1 MLNISQN
8 PKKSITA
15 LLSAHKVGVADTR
28 DNPPQNLILGQPVI
42 ARQIAQLMEFG
53 ITHFIVAID
62 TMPGM
67 LLSLADQLTEKGAQ
81 IDFVRSPQELSDKL
95 SGADFIFVQDEGV
108 IGDYQLINECLS
120 VNSPY
125 IATMDGREEN
135 KAFENID
142 LNTVWAGL
150 ALLPVELVQ
159 GIGALPKDWSISS
172 TLLRQGITQNVHRR
186 PIPQAL
192 LQTGALRLLQS
203 DDDAELYSKS
213 LLSNYNAGQYGWVE
227 QTIFAPLSK
236 MMLPRIMQSAAVGKL
251 LDFGPMSL
259 ALGSLILAAS
269 SQNVAAISIG
279 MMALFMLCMRDVA
292 AVFNPLSQSQKWV
305 APICYGLLAFAAATG
320 VARTE
325 FIDARFG
332 MVALVAAG
340 LIAVSSY
347 IGLPNWASKL
357 LRSPAIFAIA
367 LLLGVMIFGP
377 VWTVLVFAMAQIAIL
392 LIALRK

>member
-1 MLNISQN
+1 MLDINQN

-15 LLSAHKVGVADTR
+15 LLSAYKVGVADAG
-28 DNPPQNLILGQPVI
+28 DNPAHSLILGQPVI
-42 ARQIAQLMEFG
+42 ARQIAQLMDFG

-67 LLSLADQLTEKGAQ
+67 LLALADQLAEKGRR

-95 SGADFIFVQDEGV
+95 SGTDFIFVQDEGV
-108 IGDYQLINECLS
+108 VGDRQLINECLS
-120 VNSPY
+120 VSSPY

-159 GIGALPKDWSISS
+159 GIGALPQDWSISS

-192 LQTGALRLLQS
+192 LQTGALQLLQS
-203 DDDAELYSKS
+203 DDDAAIYSKS
-213 LLSNYNAGQYGWVE
+213 LLSRYNSGQYGWVE
-227 QTIFAPLSK
+227 HTLFAPLAK
-236 MMLPRIMQSAAVGKL
+236 MILPRIMRSPSVGKL
-251 LDFGPMSL
+251 LDFGPAL
-259 ALGSLILAAS
+259 FALGSLVLAAS
-269 SQNVAAISIG
+269 SQNIAAIGIG
-279 MMALFMLCMRDVA
+279 MIALFILCMRDVST
-292 AVFNPLSQSQKWV
+292 VFNPLSQTQKWI
-305 APICYGLLAFAAATG
+305 APTCYGLLALAAAAG
-320 VARTE
+320 IARGE

-340 LIAVSSY
+340 IIGVSSF
-347 IGLPNWASKL
+347 IDLPNWAATL
-357 LRSPAIFAIA
+357 LRSPALFAMA
-367 LLLGVMIFGP
+367 LLLGMMIFGP